1 MDDFPFEIYK
11 PDAPLTM
18 AEDEARE
25 ISKELVVA
33 LIQLVFE
40 HLDPEALVQES
51 KFAAE
56 LNADERERIAALV
69 NSAHV
74 EVVMSWE

>member
-18 AEDEARE
+18 AEDE
-25 ISKELVVA
+25 ISKELIVA

-40 HLDPEALVQES
+40 HLDPKALVQDS

-56 LNADERERIAALV
+56 LNADEQERIAALV